1 MLKLQKENDLNVL
14 NQTETKVEYTYDAY
28 GQVLNSITSKGSS
41 FTEYHNLEYQ
51 NIDSSNKYLLGLLT
65 TDATMTICND
75 SICSREMT
83 IEYDENNMPVNKTTF
98 FNGMPVSE
106 ERFAYDVKKRLI
118 KHERRPYESTDW
130 LSNTYTYNSM
140 GQLLRDASD
149 IGLYVDYQ
157 YDEVTGLLKSSTDH
171 KGRVTQNEYDEWG
184 NLLVTYR
191 PDGSKKQIVT
201 RWSDEEEPG
210 LFCVTVSVTGQPIV
224 KTYYDLMGRVV
235 RNSQIRFDGK
245 ELKTDK
251 VYNVKTGLLERESQ
265 PTTDDVPNHWNTYSY
280 DNFFRQTS
288 ISYTSGKVDSCA
300 YGVLTDTIIENGIIH
315 VRQFDELGRMIKTTD
330 AGGSMEYYYRPDGQ
344 PIVAVAPGG
353 VQTRFYYDRYGRRTA
368 IKDPSAGIRRTEYD
382 ISGNISKEID
392 ADGRE
397 ILNEYDRYGRV
408 TRQVTPDMVTV
419 YTYDDTENLL
429 LSAVSDNGTATR
441 YMYDEYARLKTYRE
455 EAPEGKWLKK
465 HILILLTGFFYPLLT
480 PLGRGY

>member
-1 MLKLQKENDLNVL
+1 M
-14 NQTETKVEYTYDAY
+14 
-28 GQVLNSITSKGSS
+28 
-41 FTEYHNLEYQ
+41 
-51 NIDSSNKYLLGLLT
+51 
-65 TDATMTICND
+65 
-75 SICSREMT
+75 
-83 IEYDENNMPVNKTTF
+83 
-98 FNGMPVSE
+98 
-106 ERFAYDVKKRLI
+106 
-118 KHERRPYESTDW
+118 
-130 LSNTYTYNSM
+130 
-140 GQLLRDASD
+140 
-149 IGLYVDYQ
+149 
-157 YDEVTGLLKSSTDH
+157 
-171 KGRVTQNEYDEWG
+171 
-184 NLLVTYR
+184 
-191 PDGSKKQIVT
+191 
-201 RWSDEEEPG
+201 
-210 LFCVTVSVTGQPIV
+210 
-224 KTYYDLMGRVV
+224 
-235 RNSQIRFDGK
+235 
-245 ELKTDK
+245 
-251 VYNVKTGLLERESQ
+251 
-265 PTTDDVPNHWNTYSY
+265 
-280 DNFFRQTS
+280 
-288 ISYTSGKVDSCA
+288 DSCA

-382 ISGNISKEID
+382 IFGNISKEID

-455 EAPEGKWLKK
+455 EAPEGKWLQK

>member
-1 MLKLQKENDLNVL
+1 
-14 NQTETKVEYTYDAY
+14 
-28 GQVLNSITSKGSS
+28 
-41 FTEYHNLEYQ
+41 
-51 NIDSSNKYLLGLLT
+51 
-65 TDATMTICND
+65 
-75 SICSREMT
+75 
-83 IEYDENNMPVNKTTF
+83 
-98 FNGMPVSE
+98 
-106 ERFAYDVKKRLI
+106 
-118 KHERRPYESTDW
+118 
-130 LSNTYTYNSM
+130 M